1 MLADHFGR
9 SPVLPGSLFIEL
21 AAQIA
26 GPLCEEVVLLRYGLE
41 RGALLAMV
49 RRAVF
54 PRPCFLPTSVRLTAR
69 VERCDPARVAVATSA
84 SVENA
89 LAFRGELVMALIE
102 VPAEWA
108 EAMEARRERIARW
121 RSAGAS

>member
-1 MLADHFGR
+1 MLADHFAGA
-9 SPVLPGSLFIEL
+9 PVLPGSLFVEL

-26 GPLCEEVVLLRYGLE
+26 GPLCEEVILLRYGLE

-54 PRPCFLPTSVRLTAR
+54 LRPCSLPATVRLTAR
-69 VERCDPARVAVATSA
+69 VQRCNPARVSAATTA
-84 SVENA
+84 SVEDA

-108 EAMEARRERIARW
+108 DAIEARHERVARW
-121 RSAGAS
+121 RSAGAT

>member
-9 SPVLPGSLFIEL
+9 TPVLPGSLFVEL

-26 GPLCEEVVLLRYGLE
+26 GPLCEEAILLRYGLG

-54 PRPCFLPTSVRLTAR
+54 PRPCFLPATVRLTAR
-69 VERCDPARVAVATSA
+69 VERCDPARVSVRTTA
-84 SVENA
+84 SVDNA
-89 LAFRGELVMALIE
+89 LAFRAELVMALIE

-108 EAMEARRERIARW
+108 EAMEARHQRVARW
-121 RSAGAS
+121 RSAGAT